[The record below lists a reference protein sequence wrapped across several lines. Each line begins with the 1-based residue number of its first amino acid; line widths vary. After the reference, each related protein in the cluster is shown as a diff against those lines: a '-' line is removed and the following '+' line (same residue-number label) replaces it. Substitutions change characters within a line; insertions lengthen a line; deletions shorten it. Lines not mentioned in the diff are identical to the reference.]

1 MVDDKGRRVKE
12 AGPSTPVE
20 ILGLSDVPNAGEI
33 LIAHENDKTAKQFAE
48 TFVAQ
53 NKVKKLEETKSKMS
67 LDDLFTKIQEGN
79 LKELNLIIKADV
91 QGSVEAVKQSLM
103 KLSNEEVVVKSY
115 LFMVAALLITAF
127 AAFTVSPYAAIKML
141 TGYNFY
147 LLMFGELGIV
157 FASNWA
163 ISKNNAVLAGI
174 LYTIYAYLTG
184 VLLSVICMIY
194 TGSSLVK
201 VFLLT
206 AGMFLIMAV
215 YGLVT
220 KKDLTKMGNILIMA
234 LWGLILA
241 TVFNMFIFR
250 GSMVD
255 FALSIVG
262 VLIFTGLTAYDSQKI
277 KENVYMA
284 NDSNVLCLSLM
295 GAFELYLDFVNL
307 FLKLVRLFGK
317 KK

>member
-1 MVDDKGRRVKE
+1 
-12 AGPSTPVE
+12 
-20 ILGLSDVPNAGEI
+20 
-33 LIAHENDKTAKQFAE
+33 
-48 TFVAQ
+48 
-53 NKVKKLEETKSKMS
+53 
-67 LDDLFTKIQEGN
+67 
-79 LKELNLIIKADV
+79 
-91 QGSVEAVKQSLM
+91 
-103 KLSNEEVVVKSY
+103 
-115 LFMVAALLITAF
+115 
-127 AAFTVSPYAAIKML
+127 ML

>member
-1 MVDDKGRRVKE
+1 
-12 AGPSTPVE
+12 
-20 ILGLSDVPNAGEI
+20 
-33 LIAHENDKTAKQFAE
+33 
-48 TFVAQ
+48 
-53 NKVKKLEETKSKMS
+53 
-67 LDDLFTKIQEGN
+67 
-79 LKELNLIIKADV
+79 
-91 QGSVEAVKQSLM
+91 
-103 KLSNEEVVVKSY
+103 
-115 LFMVAALLITAF
+115 
-127 AAFTVSPYAAIKML
+127 
-141 TGYNFY
+141 
-147 LLMFGELGIV
+147 
-157 FASNWA
+157 
-163 ISKNNAVLAGI
+163 
-174 LYTIYAYLTG
+174 
-184 VLLSVICMIY
+184 MIY

-201 VFLLT
+201 EFLLT

>member
-1 MVDDKGRRVKE
+1 MDNKYQNQYNGYQNSYQDSYQGNTGNSFPGWEDQNYDMMQGGFE
-12 AGPSTPVE
+12 AEEP
-20 ILGLSDVPNAGEI
+20 
-33 LIAHENDKTAKQFAE
+33 
-48 TFVAQ
+48 
-53 NKVKKLEETKSKMS
+53 VKKTLADFKSIMY
-67 LDDLFTKIQEGN
+67 
-79 LKELNLIIKADV
+79 
-91 QGSVEAVKQSLM
+91 
-103 KLSNEEVVVKSY
+103 EEVVVKSY

-262 VLIFTGLTAYDSQKI
+262 VLIFTGLT
-277 KENVYMA
+277 
-284 NDSNVLCLSLM
+284 

>member
-1 MVDDKGRRVKE
+1 
-12 AGPSTPVE
+12 
-20 ILGLSDVPNAGEI
+20 
-33 LIAHENDKTAKQFAE
+33 
-48 TFVAQ
+48 
-53 NKVKKLEETKSKMS
+53 
-67 LDDLFTKIQEGN
+67 
-79 LKELNLIIKADV
+79 
-91 QGSVEAVKQSLM
+91 
-103 KLSNEEVVVKSY
+103 
-115 LFMVAALLITAF
+115 MVAALLITAF

-220 KKDLTKMGNILIMA
+220 KKDLTKMGNILI
-234 LWGLILA
+234 LA